1 MVVKRFRASI
11 PSNLNHEFYN
21 ICPFRFHGLSHSLKL
36 KSGAKIFI
44 NLIGIQFFA
53 LCLLITGCGK
63 VTDTSLAPKNSSVT
77 LTVSVAQSLKQP
89 MEDVKQIYQKE
100 SKSSVIFNFGSSGS
114 LQQQIEQ
121 GAPVDVFISA
131 AKKQMDALQSKALL
145 MNSSRRDLLGNK
157 VVLIIPQGTMGISKF
172 NDLTKKEVERIAL
185 GEPASVPVGQYA
197 QEVLNFLKINDK
209 IKSKYIYGKDVR
221 QVLTY
226 VETKSVNAGIVYQT
240 DARQSNKVTVVSEAP
255 KNSHS
260 PIIYPVAVLKNSQ
273 NIKESEKFVRFLLS
287 DPVSR
292 IFEKYGFTK
301 AVNTSFN

>member
-1 MVVKRFRASI
+1 MVIKRFKASI
-11 PSNLNHEFYN
+11 RNNLNHEFYN
-21 ICPFRFHGLSHSLKL
+21 ICPFRFHGLSYSLKL
-36 KSGAKIFI
+36 KSGAKICK
-44 NLIGIQFFA
+44 NLIVFQFFA
-53 LCLLITGCGK
+53 LCLLIAGCGK
-63 VTDTSLAPKNSSVT
+63 VTDTSSTPKDSSVT

-131 AKKQMDALQSKALL
+131 AKKQMDALQSKTLL
-145 MNSSRRDLLGNK
+145 VNSSRRDLLGNK
-157 VVLIIPQGTMGISKF
+157 VVLIIPQGTTGISKF

-273 NIKESEKFVRFLLS
+273 NIKESEKFVQFLLS
-287 DPVSR
+287 APVSR
-292 IFEKYGFTK
+292 VFEKYGFTK
-301 AVNTSFN
+301 AVNTSSN